1 MSTRL
6 GPGDPGA
13 QVTCLPGCSA
23 ELGLQ
28 GPVWLWAFVSGGQ
41 GEQGVQSEEG
51 MCAQCHTLKSHYLR
65 IFEQS
70 GPDICLANPFF

>member
-6 GPGDPGA
+6 GA

-41 GEQGVQSEEG
+41 GDQGVQSG
-51 MCAQCHTLKSHYLR
+51 GDVCSAQCHTLKSHYLR
-65 IFEQS
+65 IFGQS

>member
-6 GPGDPGA
+6 GA

-41 GEQGVQSEEG
+41 GDQGVQSEGG
-51 MCAQCHTLKSHYLR
+51 MCAQPSVTH
-65 IFEQS
+65 
-70 GPDICLANPFF
+70 